1 MLLLCAVL
9 LQASSKSM
17 AEISEGTYLISFLP
31 LLAAVREMDQFLKDY
46 LFNGAWEVL
55 AVGLIAYM
63 GYFLYLHWQD
73 IKQQLTRILAVPPA
87 GLLFSGF
94 LTVIVFSRFFG
105 QGLIWEYALQEH
117 YVRLVQRIVEE
128 TCESFGYLLLVFG
141 CIELLIFTLSC
152 KPDTKRNNPS

>member
-1 MLLLCAVL
+1 MRL
-9 LQASSKSM
+9 
-17 AEISEGTYLISFLP
+17 
-31 LLAAVREMDQFLKDY
+31 DLK
-46 LFNGAWEVL
+46 NSRWEVL